1 MQIMNEII
9 ERLMGPTP
17 RFFRRVRNAGLI
29 LTGISGALLAAP
41 VALPAVIVSAA
52 GYLALAGAV
61 AGALSQTAVKD
72 AGQP

>member
-1 MQIMNEII
+1 MNEIFK
-9 ERLMGPTP
+9 RLQQPTP
-17 RFFRRVRNAGLI
+17 RFFRRIRNAGLI
-29 LTGISGALLAAP
+29 LTGISGAVLTAP
-41 VALPAVIVSAA
+41 VALPAALITAA

>member
-1 MQIMNEII
+1 MKEII
-9 ERLMGPTP
+9 ERLQEPTP
-17 RFFRRVRNAGLI
+17 RFFRRIRNAGII
-29 LTGISGALLAAP
+29 LTGISGAVLTAP
-41 VALPAVIVSAA
+41 IALPAALLTAA

>member
-1 MQIMNEII
+1 MNEIF
-9 ERLMGPTP
+9 ERLQQPTP
-17 RFFRRVRNAGLI
+17 RFFRRIRNAGLI
-29 LTGISGALLAAP
+29 LTGISGAVLTAP
-41 VALPAVIVSAA
+41 VALPAALITAA

>member
-1 MQIMNEII
+1 MNEII
-9 ERLMGPTP
+9 ERLKGPTP
-17 RFFRRVRNAGLI
+17 RVFRRVRNAGLI

>member
-1 MQIMNEII
+1 MPIMNEII
-9 ERLMGPTP
+9 ERLKGPTP
-17 RFFRRVRNAGLI
+17 RVFRRVRNAGLI